1 MKFDIWGFFFPKS
14 VEKIESVLKSDN
26 NNCSLHNNPSTFMIV
41 SYLSK
46 FFLEWDVS
54 DKSCRKN
61 QDTFYAQYPPPRKSC
76 PLWDNAEKYCTGRQA
91 THDNIIRRMGISCLI
106 NKATD
111 AHPEY
116 VIPIAF
122 PLQQWLR
129 ERASI
134 LRFAY
139 TACIVL
145 NAVLHDFYKRRF
157 GDNKD
162 STIIYQV

>member
-1 MKFDIWGFFFPKS
+1 M
-14 VEKIESVLKSDN
+14 
-26 NNCSLHNNPSTFMIV
+26 
-41 SYLSK
+41 
-46 FFLEWDVS
+46 
-54 DKSCRKN
+54 R
-61 QDTFYAQYPPPRKSC
+61 
-76 PLWDNAEKYCTGRQA
+76 
-91 THDNIIRRMGISCLI
+91 ISCFI
-106 NKATD
+106 NKATY

-145 NAVLHDFYKRRF
+145 NAVLHGFYKRRF

-162 STIIYQV
+162 STIIYQVLVLSFQ